1 MEEYEAYDEPITDR
15 QEYMIKKLGGRLKN
29 TEGMNRSQA
38 SDYIKDL
45 KGKDSG
51 TWRADNPMVDD
62 VMIDESSMDTVY
74 PAGDGRITGQSIAST
89 DFTPLGSRAEAK
101 PKSYVMGVAT
111 AFVVGLLANM
121 AKNMKKGDE

>member
-1 MEEYEAYDEPITDR
+1 
-15 QEYMIKKLGGRLKN
+15 MIN
-29 TEGMNRSQA
+29 
-38 SDYIKDL
+38 
-45 KGKDSG
+45 
-51 TWRADNPMVDD
+51 
-62 VMIDESSMDTVY
+62 ESSMDTVY
-74 PAGDGRITGQSIAST
+74 PEGDGRIMGQSIAST